1 MAWIGALTMTLALS
15 AGVDADRLLLC
26 RPKLLGDAALA
37 RAEAVSE
44 GARAIPGRFL
54 DYGVACDDAAEAARA
69 ARRAGMA
76 YGVASTAEG
85 RTEGSRFVIALAR
98 ADSDRSVAG
107 QTVDVGP
114 GADAAGPIRDALAE
128 LVRAIPRDPPP
139 ARARVAAWTVAGTGA
154 ALATQVPRTHAAPAA
169 QSASC
174 VQGRGAGSST
184 PAQARASVSEVVTA
198 ARPPVE
204 RRRFMLGSEEGQTP
218 LVTVSRIGATPS
230 SDARPV
236 PRWIRAPPR
245 GAASRTVR
253 GADGVPCRGRRSV
266 GGGGVAR
273 RRDAHLAARCARMPL
288 ALTARVC

>member
-98 ADSDRSVAG
+98 ADSDRSVVAR
-107 QTVDVGP
+107 TIEVGP
-114 GADAAGPIRDALAE
+114 GADAAGPVRDALAE

-154 ALATQVPRTHAAPAA
+154 ALLVAGGGFAIAAASAASSRNEAGSRGDVHAYVQQDASWRRWRT
-169 QSASC
+169 AS
-174 VQGRGAGSST
+174 GIALGAG
-184 PAQARASVSEVVTA
+184 
-198 ARPPVE
+198 
-204 RRRFMLGSEEGQTP
+204 
-218 LVTVSRIGATPS
+218 
-230 SDARPV
+230 
-236 PRWIRAPPR
+236 
-245 GAASRTVR
+245 GAA
-253 GADGVPCRGRRSV
+253 
-266 GGGGVAR
+266 
-273 RRDAHLAARCARMPL
+273 LAAGL
-288 ALTARVC
+288 AWRFAF